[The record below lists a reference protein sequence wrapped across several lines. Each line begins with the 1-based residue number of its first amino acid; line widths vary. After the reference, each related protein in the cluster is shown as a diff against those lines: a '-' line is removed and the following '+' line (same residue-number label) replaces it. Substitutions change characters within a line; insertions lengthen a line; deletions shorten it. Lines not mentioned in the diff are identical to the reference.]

1 MIALCNEYLVVLD
14 ACVLVPMPLCDTLLR
29 LAEEPATYIPK
40 WSEETLRE
48 LRSALLRR
56 GYTEAQA
63 DRRIAAMEAAF
74 EDAKVVG
81 YQELMPS
88 LKNHPDDRH
97 VLAAAIRSGAHAI
110 LTENVKHFPAESVAP
125 YDIAVLTSDRFLV
138 HQFHLSQGLLLEK
151 LRAQAAA
158 LRFPLPDLLER
169 LRQWAPSLVSL
180 LTESP

>member
-1 MIALCNEYLVVLD
+1 VAL
-14 ACVLVPMPLCDTLLR
+14 
-29 LAEEPATYIPK
+29 
-40 WSEETLRE
+40 
-48 LRSALLRR
+48 
-56 GYTEAQA
+56 
-63 DRRIAAMEAAF
+63 
-74 EDAKVVG
+74 
-81 YQELMPS
+81 
-88 LKNHPDDRH
+88 
-97 VLAAAIRSGAHAI
+97 AI